1 MRIAALWDDEVEA
14 MGRAV
19 YTTTPRHL
27 EALPQ
32 LAPCLASIFGPT
44 TSADL
49 LQPFACDGISGE
61 QLHDHRAAD

>member
-19 YTTTPRHL
+19 NNTTPRHL

-32 LAPCLASIFGPT
+32 VEPCLASIFGPT
-44 TSADL
+44 TSA
-49 LQPFACDGISGE
+49 E
-61 QLHDHRAAD
+61 QRQR